1 MAEGCPNPNSNLNR
15 RTSLTLRMDFLLA
28 GTLSSFID
36 GVSMPGDCP
45 ASLHLLLF
53 RLWKT
58 FRSKPN
64 AIPPGD
70 KNCSPSHRN
79 RRSPSDRSAV
89 RNHNGIVFGFRPESC
104 SPLTGFPNIRKLDSE
119 ATDIA

>member
-1 MAEGCPNPNSNLNR
+1 
-15 RTSLTLRMDFLLA
+15 MDFLLA
-28 GTLSSFID
+28 GTLSSLID

-58 FRSKPN
+58 FRSKSN

-79 RRSPSDRSAV
+79 RRSPSDRIPQFRHNRSSAASKSL
-89 RNHNGIVFGFRPESC
+89 PEVHILMQNLFLQQAL
-104 SPLTGFPNIRKLDSE
+104 LTPCQALWVVEQIRR
-119 ATDIA
+119 TDANPWPG